1 MEGATWLAALVFLP
15 AVGSPLLAHRSFGR
29 FPFWSRVVLSGAA
42 GAALVSFSMTLLALA
57 DRAWGVAVVVALATV
72 LASGMRVLLRG
83 EPATSPPESAS
94 PDVAERLAGAIA
106 CIAVIAALL
115 ATLGGAATSVD
126 LVFFW
131 GAKAQQFAAARGIDL
146 AFLRNPAHQYMHPYY
161 PPLVSNVFAFAT
173 TAAGRFVW
181 TAAALTFPLTL
192 AALAAALPGV
202 LGGMTSARAAAAT
215 SALVV
220 TTLACIGIQ
229 ADIAGNADMPLY
241 LFETLALALLL
252 RPDAAGAT
260 GDLLAGLLFAAAA
273 TAKVEGLPFAVSATA
288 LALWLR
294 GGTPAERAK
303 ASARL
308 LGPTAV
314 ALAAWFGFGLSRK
327 LFSAYSEYGRF
338 FDIHL
343 EHAGGIAAAIVT
355 SVAATG
361 RGLAYVIPLLCLVGA
376 GRRGRM
382 AALPLGTAAAL
393 AGFLVFTYL
402 HSTGGPAQWIGWSAP
417 RVFAP
422 VPVMFALAAA
432 CRREA

>member
-1 MEGATWLAALVFLP
+1 MEGASWLAALVFLP

-42 GAALVSFSMTLLALA
+42 GAALISFSMTLLALT
-57 DRAWGVAVVVALATV
+57 DRAWGVALVATLAAV
-72 LASGMRVLLRG
+72 LASGLRVLLRG
-83 EPATSPPESAS
+83 EPATSPPEPAR
-94 PDVAERLAGAIA
+94 PDRTERIAGAIA
-106 CIAVIAALL
+106 CIAVVAALL

-146 AFLRNPAHQYMHPYY
+146 EFLRDPAHQYMHSYY

-173 TAAGRFVW
+173 MAAGRFVW

-192 AALAAALPGV
+192 AALAASLPGV
-202 LGGMTSARAAAAT
+202 LRGLTSARAAAAT
-215 SALVV
+215 SALIVA
-220 TTLACIGIQ
+220 TLACIGSQ

-252 RPDAAGAT
+252 RPDAAGGP
-260 GDLLAGLLFAAAA
+260 GDLLAGILFAAAA
-273 TAKVEGLPFAVSATA
+273 TAKVEGLPFAVAAAA

-294 GGTPAERAK
+294 AGTPAGRAK
-303 ASARL
+303 AAARL

-314 ALAAWFGFGLSRK
+314 ALAAWFAFGLSRK

-338 FDIHL
+338 FDVHPD
-343 EHAGGIAAAIVT
+343 HATGVVAEIVK
-355 SVAATG
+355 SIAATG
-361 RGLAYVIPLLCLVGA
+361 RGLAYLIPLLCLVGS
-376 GRRGRM
+376 GRRGRT
-382 AALPLGTAAAL
+382 AAIPLGTAAAL

-402 HSTGGPAQWIGWSAP
+402 HPAGDPAQWIGWSAP

-422 VPVMFALAAA
+422 LPVLFALAAA
-432 CRREA
+432 CGRDA

>member
-1 MEGATWLAALVFLP
+1 MDGATWLAALVFLP

-57 DRAWGVAVVVALATV
+57 DRAWGVALIGALAAV

-83 EPATSPPESAS
+83 EPATSPPEPSR
-94 PDVAERLAGAIA
+94 PDLVERVAGAIA
-106 CIAVIAALL
+106 CIAVLAALL

-131 GAKAQQFAAARGIDL
+131 GAKAQEFAAARGIDL
-146 AFLRNPAHQYMHPYY
+146 EFLRNPAHQYMHPYY
-161 PPLVSNVFAFAT
+161 PPLVSNVFSFAT
-173 TAAGRFVW
+173 MAAGRFVW

-202 LGGMTSARAAAAT
+202 LRGMTTARAAAAT

-220 TTLACIGIQ
+220 ATLACIGIQ
-229 ADIAGNADMPLY
+229 ADVAGNADMPLY

-252 RPDAAGAT
+252 RPDAAGAS
-260 GDLLAGLLFAAAA
+260 GDLLAGMLFAAAA
-273 TAKVEGLPFAVSATA
+273 TAKVEGLPFALSAAA

-294 GGTPAERAK
+294 GGTPAERMK
-303 ASARL
+303 AAVRL

-314 ALAAWFGFGLSRK
+314 ALAAWFAFGLSHK
-327 LFSAYSEYGRF
+327 LFSEYSEYGQF
-338 FDIHL
+338 FDVHL
-343 EHAGGIAAAIVT
+343 EHAAGIATAIVA
-355 SVAATG
+355 SIAATG
-361 RGLAYVIPLLCLVGA
+361 RGMAYVIPLFCLVGA

-402 HSTGGPAQWIGWSAP
+402 HSAGGPAQWIGWSAP

-422 VPVMFALAAA
+422 LPVLFALAAA
-432 CRREA
+432 CGRDA